1 MAVGPE
7 TRLVGRIVKAL
18 AAAYPSCWTLKVHGG
33 PYQRSG
39 VPDLIAVVDGHPLAF
54 EVKAPRPGESREAL
68 ERRVT
73 ALQRKELADLTR
85 AGARAAVVASVEEAL
100 ALVKDCL
107 ENA

>member
-18 AAAYPSCWTLKVHGG
+18 EAAHPSCWTLKVHGG
-33 PYQRSG
+33 PYQRAG
-39 VPDLIAVVDGHPLAF
+39 VPDLIAVVDGHPFAF

-73 ALQRKELADLTR
+73 ALQRKELANLTQ
-85 AGARAAVVASVEEAL
+85 AGAKVAVVASVEEVL
-100 ALVKDCL
+100 AIVKDCL
-107 ENA
+107 VNA